1 MLERKANGDRRRAD
15 ESLPETHQIANELG
29 MPPLLQRI
37 EDLMSRIGQASAPAY
52 PCGLTQREVEVVR
65 LVAAGR
71 ADREIAEELIIGVRT
86 VNTHISNI
94 PNRAEAVNY
103 ANQNGLVEA
112 QSEAGEKDAR
122 RSSGP
127 SFRE

>member
-1 MLERKANGDRRRAD
+1 M
-15 ESLPETHQIANELG
+15 
-29 MPPLLQRI
+29 
-37 EDLMSRIGQASAPAY
+37 
-52 PCGLTQREVEVVR
+52 R

-112 QSEAGEKDAR
+112 QSEAGE
-122 RSSGP
+122 
-127 SFRE
+127 